1 LKVPRRTLGRTGL
14 SLPVIGFGCGPTAGL
29 IAKGAGD
36 AQRAAV
42 VRALELGIDF
52 FDTAPLYGGGQ
63 SERTLGKILRD
74 LGSTPLV
81 ATKVLLSDDDLRDI
95 GAAVTRSVE
104 ASRQRLERS
113 QITVLLLHNRIAARR
128 LPKTGAG
135 VGPLLGIDDI
145 LGAGGV
151 AEAFGRLRDD
161 GIVRYVGCSAYG
173 GEMPAVAEVIDS
185 GTFDCLSVHYS
196 LLNPTAWMNARPPPG
211 QSDYACIGAR
221 AVDAGMG
228 VIGLRILEAGRLA
241 AGDRNAVPVST
252 RAGTNVREG
261 ALVNL
266 LDSELSMTE
275 AALRFALSRLDL
287 TTALIGISSV
297 AQVEAAATWA
307 ARGVLPDALL
317 SRITAWQTDTHEQM
331 PT

>member
-1 LKVPRRTLGRTGL
+1 M
-14 SLPVIGFGCGPTAGL
+14 IGFGCGPTAGL
-29 IAKGAGD
+29 IATGAGD

-52 FDTAPLYGGGQ
+52 FDTAPLYGNGQ
-63 SERTLGKILRD
+63 SERTLGRILREF
-74 LGSTPLV
+74 GTAAQI
-81 ATKVLLSDDDLRDI
+81 ATKVLLSEDDLQDI
-95 GAAVTRSVE
+95 GAAITRSVE
-104 ASRQRLERS
+104 ASRQRLDRS
-113 QITVLLLHNRIAARR
+113 QVTLLFLHNRIAARR
-128 LPKTGAG
+128 SPKTDDR

-151 AEAFGRLRDD
+151 ADAFGRLRNN

-196 LLNPTAWMNARPPPG
+196 LLNTTAWTNARPPPG

-221 AVDAGMG
+221 AADAGMG
-228 VIGLRILEAGRLA
+228 VIALRVLEAGRLA
-241 AGDRNAVPVST
+241 AGDRNAVPGFT
-252 RAGTNVREG
+252 RAEG
-261 ALVNL
+261 ASARISSLVNFP
-266 LDSELSMTE
+266 DSALSLTE
-275 AALRFALSRLDL
+275 TALRFALSRPGL

-297 AQVEAAATWA
+297 DQVEAAAACA

-317 SRITAWQTDTHEQM
+317 SRVTDWQTAAHEEM